1 MLTHF
6 RSWWRWS
13 FFPRIYSQQMLR
25 YNTTCWTNYRFS
37 SRFGEDSK
45 AGMKLRTF
53 SSGWGGWLGLLSGTS
68 LGCNWFIY
76 RMRNTWI
83 NLLEKKPMLAVV
95 QIQGERNTNVQRSET
110 LMCIPWQLWKV
121 HPGPRTTW
129 GEHEQQ
135 TWCPA
140 WWKRLWADSSNCW
153 SSIHDVI
160 WQRKMQGY
168 NKNKLSKTLTWTRV
182 PRAMAFDASWM
193 RSAACKPKMWTPR
206 ISPVSDR

>member
-1 MLTHF
+1 MHF
-6 RSWWRWS
+6 RPWWRWS
-13 FFPRIYSQQMLR
+13 FFPQMYSQQMLR

-83 NLLEKKPMLAVV
+83 NLLEKEANASSCSDSGGKKYKCTNKWRIDVHTLAALKSSS
-95 QIQGERNTNVQRSET
+95 RTSDNVGCAWTANLMSCGMET
-110 LMCIPWQLWKV
+110 IMSWYKLIA
-121 HPGPRTTW
+121 G
-129 GEHEQQ
+129 
-135 TWCPA
+135 
-140 WWKRLWADSSNCW
+140 

-160 WQRKMQGY
+160 RQRKMLGY